1 LLCED
6 QVNAKED
13 YLLEVKDLKAG
24 YGEIQVL
31 FGVSIFVTSGSMV
44 TVLGA
49 NGAGKS
55 TLVRAIMGMVDIRSG
70 DVVFEGSSIKRLPP
84 HKIVKR
90 GVVSVPE
97 GRHLF
102 PYLTVLENLQMGAYT
117 ADRKEE
123 PSRLKAVF
131 ELFPILNERQRQLA
145 ITLSGGQQQMLA
157 IGRALMANPKL
168 LILDEPSLGLA
179 PMIVDEVF
187 DIIKEIHARGT
198 SILLIEQNVELSLEI
213 CDYAYVLET
222 GKITLQGSGKELLSM
237 DDVRRSYLGV

>member
-1 LLCED
+1 MNL
-6 QVNAKED
+6 KENHV
-13 YLLEVKDLKAG
+13 LLEVRDLEAG

-31 FGVSIFVTSGSMV
+31 FGVSLFVPKGGII
-44 TVLGA
+44 TVVGA

-55 TLVRAIMGMVDIRSG
+55 TLVRAIMGLADVSG
-70 DVVFEGSSIKRLPP
+70 GEVIFEGSRINGLPP
-84 HKIVKR
+84 HEIVKR
-90 GVVSVPE
+90 GVIQVPE

-123 PSRLKAVF
+123 PSRLKTVF
-131 ELFPILNERQRQLA
+131 ELFPILKERQKQLA
-145 ITLSGGQQQMLA
+145 VTLSGGQQQMLA

-179 PMIVDEVF
+179 PIIVDEVF
-187 DIIKEIHARGT
+187 DIIKEIHGRGT
-198 SILLIEQNVELSLEI
+198 SILLIEQNVDLSLEI

-222 GKITLQGSGKELLSM
+222 GKVILQGSGKELLSM
-237 DDVRRSYLGV
+237 DDVRKSYLGV